1 MTDSSDVVV
10 NVPSGR
16 TVGVHPT
23 NGMKK
28 IASEAEFGN
37 GTPVVFKNLTYT
49 VDSSKK
55 RGEKVSLLKDITG
68 CFSPYEMSA
77 LMGSSGSGKT
87 TLLDTISGRKTQG
100 EITGEVLFSAQ
111 KPSQSFLRRYTGYVE
126 QFDTLLDILTVRE
139 MLLYTAEMK
148 RPVEEPLSQKEKVVD
163 HYIDVLGLEVCKD
176 TRIGNPLSR
185 GISGGQAKRANIA
198 IAMVVDPRVLF
209 LDEPTSGLDS
219 YTANEVMSVV
229 KDLVKSG
236 VTICAT
242 IHSPSPFC
250 FQLFDRLMVLA
261 RGEVAYHGPNGS
273 EMVEY
278 FKHGCGITPP
288 HTALDSSEISNEAD
302 FLTDLVVGADRE
314 GRSGEYAQAYA
325 RSALKT
331 RMDAVADRNAKRD
344 TMQLSEA
351 EQAQLSV
358 KRATTTPL
366 WKGLLTMIKYR
377 TTRNYRNPEFLGPRI
392 GDKFVFSILVATLYL
407 GVGSDLVNTNYLNIA
422 AVLFM
427 WSTLPAFGAASY
439 VPALTLEKPLYVRER
454 NDGLYRPIT
463 YLLSKLF
470 DEIFVTVISSLVFSA
485 FVFYVVDLQG
495 DFIIFWLTYLVTL
508 CTGIVLA
515 YVIATIAPN
524 MDVANAALPTYVVTL
539 LFFGGFLFRF
549 EDMPEYWKW
558 YSYINFLRY
567 AWGAQMM
574 NSFKGL
580 KGDDGSTPQI
590 AGEDVLEYYGLE
602 GESAWGYLGYEC
614 LFFIAFFLC
623 AWAALQFKRI
633 SKR

>member
-1 MTDSSDVVV
+1 MTDAADVVV
-10 NVPSGR
+10 EVPSGK
-16 TVGVHPT
+16 
-23 NGMKK
+23 NGTTPAYAMPKVQ
-28 IASEAEFGN
+28 SEADLGY
-37 GTPVVFKNLTYT
+37 GTPVVFKDLTYT
-49 VDSSKK
+49 VTSSKHRK
-55 RGEKVSLLKDITG
+55 EKISLLKNITG
-68 CFSPYEMSA
+68 CFSPREMSA
-77 LMGSSGSGKT
+77 LMGASGSGKT

-100 EITGEVLFSAQ
+100 DISGEVLFSAQ

-148 RPVEEPLSQKEKVVD
+148 RPMEEPLAEKERVVD

-219 YTANEVMSVV
+219 YTSNEVMSVV
-229 KDLVKSG
+229 KGLIKTG

-250 FQLFDRLMVLA
+250 FSLFDRLMVLA
-261 RGEVAYHGPNGS
+261 RGEVAYHGPNGP

-278 FKHGCGITPP
+278 FKHGCGISPP
-288 HTALDSSEISNEAD
+288 HTALDNEDIRNEAD

-325 RSALKT
+325 KSDLKVK
-331 RMDAVADRNAKRD
+331 MDAIADKNAKRD
-344 TMQLSEA
+344 TMRLTEA
-351 EQAQLSV
+351 EQSQLSV

-366 WKGLLTMIKYR
+366 WKGLLTLVKYR

-392 GDKFVFSILVATLYL
+392 GDKFIFSILVATLYL
-407 GVGSDLVNTNYLNIA
+407 GIGDDLVGTNYLNIS

-463 YLLSKLF
+463 YLLAKIF
-470 DEIFVTVISSLVFSA
+470 DEILITVVSSLVFSA
-485 FVFYVVDLQG
+485 FVFYVVKLEG
-495 DFIIFWLTYLVTL
+495 EFILFWLTYLVTL
-508 CTGIVLA
+508 STGIVLA
-515 YVIATIAPN
+515 YVVATLAPN

-549 EDMPEYWKW
+549 EDMPQYWKW

-574 NSFKGL
+574 NSFRGVK
-580 KGDDGSTPQI
+580 DGNGQVPMI
-590 AGEDVLEYYGLE
+590 AGEPVLEYFGFDDQT
-602 GESAWGYLGYEC
+602 AWGYLGYEC
-614 LFFIAFFLC
+614 LFFVAFFLA